1 MRISS
6 DHRDSGH
13 RTYLAWGGPT
23 SGARVLL
30 NGEEVKHC
38 VTADEELGEVLVWL
52 TDEAGKI
59 IVEGDEVRSE
69 WRRGKVE
76 VILPARDA
84 A

>member
-1 MRISS
+1 M
-6 DHRDSGH
+6 
-13 RTYLAWGGPT
+13 
-23 SGARVLL
+23 LL